1 LGLPLNQA
9 KELVGAYRASLQ
21 GGLFDGKAGVF
32 EHHPE
37 KSADLL
43 WKGMALLSQKTWT
56 RHAVQ
61 HWAGKA
67 CFAAAFRRPLLSV
80 LNAVFGEALA
90 MTEAFVA
97 SVEAKEEV
105 LLFVILLPLAGTN
118 LRSTLSST
126 IACTD
131 ASESGGGACESGAFK
146 TQLLSS
152 SMQPSSDLC
161 EVCKKPGTALSHPCP
176 ARCGSHLDS
185 LDCVFNHRGFFC
197 PRRLVPRPLFAERFS
212 GRRGLLTNAVSMSGV
227 AVQEP
232 FGLPFHDFFTEQSK
246 ATLADW
252 ETRAEVMWEWHSPPA
267 TTMLGNDQCWGLTR
281 SGQGVPLRTSHT
293 PTGTSRSH
301 QYLLRRD
308 NKTWTYSVLRCQ
320 ALHGSDRFFCLEHPS
335 SSFGWRTPEAQQLLR
350 TDGVMASEFNMCCF
364 GSSYRRR
371 TRIVHNSRKLK
382 DLFEGLHCC
391 CVPSLRD
398 DPTALGEIMVA
409 PSSEAEYP
417 RDFCLVVARR
427 ICEELEEWFPLLDVE
442 KKGRALITADLANAT
457 NRFQGEVLTA
467 ATDSVWQMEVAMVAG
482 QERHH
487 LRELIRSC
495 RYRGTDVW
503 LSLDGSTTDDFP
515 YPAYVWQ
522 WRTVMSYPWRSAT
535 CHINELELSAFL
547 NYIRFRIQQGDLAS
561 RLVVVLDSKVAIAI
575 ISRGRSSSL
584 RLNRVA
590 RRLCALCCVSD
601 VYPHALWTVSGWNF
615 ADIPSR
621 AWDT

>member
-1 LGLPLNQA
+1 
-9 KELVGAYRASLQ
+9 
-21 GGLFDGKAGVF
+21 
-32 EHHPE
+32 
-37 KSADLL
+37 
-43 WKGMALLSQKTWT
+43 
-56 RHAVQ
+56 
-61 HWAGKA
+61 
-67 CFAAAFRRPLLSV
+67 
-80 LNAVFGEALA
+80 
-90 MTEAFVA
+90 
-97 SVEAKEEV
+97 
-105 LLFVILLPLAGTN
+105 
-118 LRSTLSST
+118 
-126 IACTD
+126 
-131 ASESGGGACESGAFK
+131 
-146 TQLLSS
+146 
-152 SMQPSSDLC
+152 
-161 EVCKKPGTALSHPCP
+161 
-176 ARCGSHLDS
+176 
-185 LDCVFNHRGFFC
+185 
-197 PRRLVPRPLFAERFS
+197 
-212 GRRGLLTNAVSMSGV
+212 
-227 AVQEP
+227 
-232 FGLPFHDFFTEQSK
+232 
-246 ATLADW
+246 
-252 ETRAEVMWEWHSPPA
+252 
-267 TTMLGNDQCWGLTR
+267 
-281 SGQGVPLRTSHT
+281 
-293 PTGTSRSH
+293 
-301 QYLLRRD
+301 
-308 NKTWTYSVLRCQ
+308 
-320 ALHGSDRFFCLEHPS
+320 
-335 SSFGWRTPEAQQLLR
+335 
-350 TDGVMASEFNMCCF
+350 MCCF

-522 WRTVMSYPWRSAT
+522 WRAVMSYPWRSAT